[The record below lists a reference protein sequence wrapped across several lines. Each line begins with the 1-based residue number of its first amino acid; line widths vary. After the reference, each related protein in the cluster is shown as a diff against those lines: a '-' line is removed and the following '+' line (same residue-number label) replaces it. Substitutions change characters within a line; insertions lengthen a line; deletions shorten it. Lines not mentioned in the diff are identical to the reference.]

1 MYCGLDLANQ
11 GAGSDPR
18 WIVELAQAAEQAGWD
33 GLFMWDHWSFAWGM
47 PSGDPWV
54 ILAAVAQAT
63 TKLRLGTAITPLSRR
78 RPHVVANTLATLDH
92 LSNGRMVFGAG
103 LGGVLEELSA
113 FGEVTDA
120 KTRAT
125 MLDEGLEVVARL
137 LAGERVNHHG
147 RFYTID
153 DVQLLPYSLQQP
165 RMPIWIGAA
174 SGNALR
180 RAALWEGWVIYTVD
194 TKGTLVHTAADITR
208 SLAKI
213 RQYRRDAGKEF
224 EPYDIVV
231 MGVSRPGEGV
241 DEYAAIGATW
251 WLETIHGMRVGKDEI
266 MDRVQAGP
274 PR

>member
-1 MYCGLDLANQ
+1 MLYGLDVANQ

-18 WIVELAQAAEQAGWD
+18 WVIELAQAAEHAGWD

-63 TKLRLGTAITPLSRR
+63 SRLRLGTAITPLSRR

-103 LGGVLEELSA
+103 LGGVLAELAA

-120 KTRAT
+120 KTRAA

-137 LAGERVNHHG
+137 LAGEKVSHHG
-147 RFYTID
+147 AYYMID
-153 DVQLLPYSLQQP
+153 NVQLLPDSLQRP
-165 RMPIWIGAA
+165 RMPIWIGAE

-180 RAALWEGWVIYTVD
+180 RAARWDGWVIYTVD
-194 TKGTLVHTAADITR
+194 SQGKVVNSAADIAQ

-213 RQYRRDAGKEF
+213 QQYRRDAGKDGM
-224 EPYDIVV
+224 PYDVV
-231 MGVSRPGEGV
+231 VTGASHPGEHV
-241 DEYAAIGATW
+241 EEYAALGATW
-251 WLETIHGMRVGKDEI
+251 WLETIHGMRVGVDEI

>member
-1 MYCGLDLANQ
+1 MLYGLDVANQ

-18 WIVELAQAAEQAGWD
+18 WVVKLAQAAEQAGWD

-63 TKLRLGTAITPLSRR
+63 SKLRLGTAITPLSRR
-78 RPHVVANTLATLDH
+78 RPHVVANTLATLD
-92 LSNGRMVFGAG
+92 LVSNGRMVFGAG
-103 LGGVLEELSA
+103 LGGVLEELAA
-113 FGEVTDA
+113 FGEVTDP

-137 LAGERVNHHG
+137 LAGEKVKHHG
-147 RFYTID
+147 AYYTID
-153 DVQLLPYSLQQP
+153 DVQLLPHSLQRP
-165 RMPIWIGAA
+165 RLPIWIGAE

-180 RAALWEGWVIYTVD
+180 RAARWDGWVIYTVG
-194 TKGTLVHTAADITR
+194 TKGELVNTSADIAQ

-213 RQYRRDAGKEF
+213 QQYRRGLGNADKPF
-224 EPYDIVV
+224 DVV
-231 MGVSRPGEGV
+231 VTGVSRPGERV
-241 DEYAAIGATW
+241 EEYAAIGATW
-251 WLETIHGMRVGKDEI
+251 WLETIHGMRVSVDMI
-266 MDRVQAGP
+266 IDRVQAGP